1 MKTVLRKKVTKPAVT
16 GAAPLAPL
24 SVEERTPPV
33 APVDPETERESLVQ
47 EFIPKIKYLA
57 SRLSVNLPTGLT
69 TDDLISAGV
78 LGLMDAMEKYD
89 ATRNARL
96 TTYAEFRIK
105 GAMLD
110 EIRSMQWG
118 SRGMKKRLSD
128 IKHAFANLE
137 KRLGRPAEDTE
148 VADYLGLSL
157 EDLHKQ
163 MGEASTAVLLSF
175 EDLLPKSSGDMDIM
189 ECIADRSGR
198 GPVTDL
204 NFSELKSR
212 LGAEIDNL
220 PEKEKLVMTFYY
232 YEEMTMKEIGQILGI
247 TESRVCQ
254 LNAQGLMRLRGR
266 MSDAK

>member
-1 MKTVLRKKVTKPAVT
+1 MKAALKKKTQDRQAPSVPKEATDGSDENLR
-16 GAAPLAPL
+16 
-24 SVEERTPPV
+24 
-33 APVDPETERESLVQ
+33 DSLVA

-57 SRLSVNLPTGLT
+57 SRLSMNLPTGLT

-110 EIRSMQWG
+110 EIRAMQWG
-118 SRGMKKRLSD
+118 SRGMKKRLGD
-128 IKHAFANLE
+128 IKKAYAALE
-137 KRLGRPAEDTE
+137 KRHGRAVEDTE
-148 VADYLGLSL
+148 VAEYLGLSL
-157 EDLHKQ
+157 EELHKQ

-175 EDLLPKSSGDMDIM
+175 EDLLPSGSQDMDIM
-189 ECIADRSGR
+189 ECITDGKGGGPAADMN
-198 GPVTDL
+198 L
-204 NFSELKSR
+204 SELKTI
-212 LGAEIDNL
+212 LGREIDRL
-220 PEKEKLVMTFYY
+220 PEKERLVMTLYY

-254 LNAQGLMRLRGR
+254 LNAQGLMRLRAR
-266 MSDAK
+266 MEDLR